1 MQPMAGEPPSDP
13 SAPLRRY
20 VRKPVA
26 AQLRCRG
33 AMGPGHL
40 FFDTQDLSIG
50 GAFLRADLLLEQGEE
65 LEIEFELPGVSQPLR
80 SRARV
85 AWVRRGETDRS
96 APGMGIEFLDLSPG
110 DRQALADFLEDS

>member
-1 MQPMAGEPPSDP
+1 MAGEPPSES

-40 FFDTQDLSIG
+40 FFDTQDLSVG

-65 LEIEFELPGVSQPLR
+65 LEIEFELPGLKRPFQA
-80 SRARV
+80 RARV
-85 AWVRRGETDRS
+85 AWVRRADNDRA
-96 APGMGIEFLDLSPG
+96 APGMGIEFLGLSAE
-110 DRQALADFLEDS
+110 DRDALADFLEDS